1 MVTHE
6 GRSGLSGGQVLLV
19 GPDGPLRSAVAGA
32 CAAHGASGV
41 ATVTP
46 PSPLATAA
54 DHTTLAHALDRAVA
68 SMPQVDVL
76 VNLPPWTG
84 ADVTAAGLG
93 SRQAW
98 QQELATLSV
107 IFHACKAVLP
117 GMRSRRSGCVV
128 NVSSFE
134 GKRPTAASGLA
145 QAACRAGIFG
155 LSKALARELAPAG
168 VRVNTV
174 NAGLIGPAPRDRLPA
189 TVTMGRT
196 GRWEEVAATVIFLA
210 SPAASFLT
218 GEAIS
223 VDGGLTQE

>member
-6 GRSGLSGGQVLLV
+6 GRHGLSGGQVLLV

-32 CAAHGASGV
+32 CAAHDASGV

-46 PSPLATAA
+46 PPPLATGTGHAA
-54 DHTTLAHALDRAVA
+54 LAHALNQAVA

-107 IFHACKAVLP
+107 IFQACKAVIP

-174 NAGLIGPAPRDRLPA
+174 NAGVIGLAPRDRLPA
-189 TVTMGRT
+189 AVTMGRA
-196 GRWEEVAATVIFLA
+196 GRWEEVAATVVFLA

-218 GEAIS
+218 GETVS
-223 VDGGLTQE
+223 VDGGLAQE